1 MAMQRAQ
8 LLSALLIGLSGV
20 VALPAAANEVGH
32 KGAEVYCF
40 MRESGNPH
48 NVSWD
53 AAYARIKRQ
62 GSGLFKTS
70 PKHAAVLIT
79 ESVVTDRKTFGN
91 CGKYLGALY
100 SGAQIVG
107 EEIDTDVNKSS
118 DTRADSS
125 SDRYSY

>member
-1 MAMQRAQ
+1 MALRRAQ
-8 LLSALLIGLSGV
+8 LASALLI
-20 VALPAAANEVGH
+20 ALAAVPAQANEVGR

-48 NVSWD
+48 NVSWE

-79 ESVVTDRKTFGN
+79 ETVVTDRKTFGG

-100 SGAQIVG
+100 NGAQTAG
-107 EEIDTDVNKSS
+107 KEIDTDLSNDS
-118 DTRADSS
+118 DSGA

>member
-1 MAMQRAQ
+1 MALRRAQ
-8 LLSALLIGLSGV
+8 LASALLI
-20 VALPAAANEVGH
+20 ALAAVPAQANEVGR

-48 NVSWD
+48 NVSWE

-79 ESVVTDRKTFGN
+79 ETVVSDRKTFGG

-100 SGAQIVG
+100 NGAQTAG
-107 EEIDTDVNKSS
+107 EGIDTDLSNDS
-118 DTRADSS
+118 DSGA

>member
-1 MAMQRAQ
+1 MALRRAQ
-8 LLSALLIGLSGV
+8 LASALLI
-20 VALPAAANEVGH
+20 ALAAVPAQANEVGR

-48 NVSWD
+48 NVSWE

-70 PKHAAVLIT
+70 PEHAAVLIT
-79 ESVVTDRKTFGN
+79 ETVVSDRETFAN

-100 SGAQIVG
+100 NGAQTAG
-107 EEIDTDVNKSS
+107 EEIDTDLSNDS
-118 DTRADSS
+118 DSGA

>member
-20 VALPAAANEVGH
+20 AALPAAANEAGR

-107 EEIDTDVNKSS
+107 EEIDTDVNEGS

>member
-1 MAMQRAQ
+1 MALRRAQ
-8 LLSALLIGLSGV
+8 LASALLI
-20 VALPAAANEVGH
+20 ALAAVPAQANEVGR

-48 NVSWD
+48 NVSWE

-70 PKHAAVLIT
+70 PEHAAVLIT
-79 ESVVTDRKTFGN
+79 ETVVSDRETFAN

-100 SGAQIVG
+100 NGAQTAG
-107 EEIDTDVNKSS
+107 KEIDTDLSNDS
-118 DTRADSS
+118 DSGA

>member
-1 MAMQRAQ
+1 MALRRAQ
-8 LLSALLIGLSGV
+8 LASALLI
-20 VALPAAANEVGH
+20 ALAAVPAQANEVGR

-48 NVSWD
+48 NVSWE

-70 PKHAAVLIT
+70 PKPAAVLIT
-79 ESVVTDRKTFGN
+79 ETVVSDRKTFGG

-100 SGAQIVG
+100 TGAQTAG
-107 EEIDTDVNKSS
+107 EGIDTDLSNDS
-118 DTRADSS
+118 DSGA

>member
-1 MAMQRAQ
+1 
-8 LLSALLIGLSGV
+8 
-20 VALPAAANEVGH
+20 
-32 KGAEVYCF
+32 

-100 SGAQIVG
+100 NGSQVVG
-107 EEIDTDVNKSS
+107 EEIDTDVSGGA
-118 DTRADSS
+118 DTNADSS
-125 SDRYSY
+125 FDRYSY

>member
-1 MAMQRAQ
+1 MALRQAQ
-8 LLSALLIGLSGV
+8 LASALLI
-20 VALPAAANEVGH
+20 ALAAVPAQANEVGR

-48 NVSWD
+48 NVSWE

-62 GSGLFKTS
+62 SSGLFKTS

-79 ESVVTDRKTFGN
+79 ETVVSDRKTFGG

-100 SGAQIVG
+100 NGAQSAG
-107 EEIDTDVNKSS
+107 KEIDTDLSS
-118 DTRADSS
+118 GSDSNA

>member
-1 MAMQRAQ
+1 MALRRAQ
-8 LLSALLIGLSGV
+8 LASALLI
-20 VALPAAANEVGH
+20 ALAAVPAQANEVGR

-48 NVSWD
+48 NVSWE

-79 ESVVTDRKTFGN
+79 ETVVSDRETFAN

-100 SGAQIVG
+100 NGAQTAG
-107 EEIDTDVNKSS
+107 KEIDTDLSNDS
-118 DTRADSS
+118 DSGA

>member
-1 MAMQRAQ
+1 MALRRAQ
-8 LLSALLIGLSGV
+8 LASALLI
-20 VALPAAANEVGH
+20 ALAAVPAQANEVGR

-48 NVSWD
+48 NVSWE

-79 ESVVTDRKTFGN
+79 ETVVSDRETFAN

-100 SGAQIVG
+100 NGAQNAG
-107 EEIDTDVNKSS
+107 KEIDTDLSN
-118 DTRADSS
+118 DSGS
-125 SDRYSY
+125 GASDRYSY

>member
-1 MAMQRAQ
+1 MALRRAQ
-8 LLSALLIGLSGV
+8 LASALLI
-20 VALPAAANEVGH
+20 ALAAVPAQANEVGR

-48 NVSWD
+48 NVSWE

-79 ESVVTDRKTFGN
+79 ETVVSDRETFAN

-100 SGAQIVG
+100 NGAQTAG
-107 EEIDTDVNKSS
+107 KEIDTDLRNDS
-118 DTRADSS
+118 DSGA

>member
-1 MAMQRAQ
+1 MALRRAQ
-8 LLSALLIGLSGV
+8 LASALLIALAGV
-20 VALPAAANEVGH
+20 PAQANEVGR

-48 NVSWD
+48 NVSWE

-79 ESVVTDRKTFGN
+79 ETVVSDRETFAN

-100 SGAQIVG
+100 NGAQTAG
-107 EEIDTDVNKSS
+107 KEIDTDLSNDS
-118 DTRADSS
+118 DSGA

>member
-1 MAMQRAQ
+1 MALRRAQ
-8 LLSALLIGLSGV
+8 LASALLI
-20 VALPAAANEVGH
+20 ALAAVPAQANEVGR

-48 NVSWD
+48 NVSWE

-70 PKHAAVLIT
+70 PKHAAGLIT
-79 ESVVTDRKTFGN
+79 ETVVSDRKTFGN

-100 SGAQIVG
+100 NGAQTAG
-107 EEIDTDVNKSS
+107 KEIDTDLSNDS
-118 DTRADSS
+118 DSGA

>member
-1 MAMQRAQ
+1 MALRRAQ
-8 LLSALLIGLSGV
+8 LASALLI
-20 VALPAAANEVGH
+20 ALAAVPAQANEVGR

-48 NVSWD
+48 NVSWE

-79 ESVVTDRKTFGN
+79 ETVVSDRENFAN

-100 SGAQIVG
+100 NGAQTAG
-107 EEIDTDVNKSS
+107 EGIDTDLSNDS
-118 DTRADSS
+118 DSGA

>member
-1 MAMQRAQ
+1 MALRRAQ
-8 LLSALLIGLSGV
+8 LASALLI
-20 VALPAAANEVGH
+20 ALAAVPAQANEVGR

-48 NVSWD
+48 NVSWE

-79 ESVVTDRKTFGN
+79 ETVVSDRENFAN

-100 SGAQIVG
+100 NGAQTAG
-107 EEIDTDVNKSS
+107 KEIDTDLSN
-118 DTRADSS
+118 DSGS
-125 SDRYSY
+125 GASDRYSY